1 MIVEFCRV
9 FYVSFLSGYDI
20 IIRIFA
26 YLRVLAIVWFRI
38 RFCVG
43 FLSLLP
49 FLYTFFPEHIFIMAF
64 DYLSS

>member
-43 FLSLLP
+43 FK
-49 FLYTFFPEHIFIMAF
+49 FTTIFI
-64 DYLSS
+64 YLLS

>member
-43 FLSLLP
+43 F
-49 FLYTFFPEHIFIMAF
+49 
-64 DYLSS
+64 

>member
-26 YLRVLAIVWFRI
+26 YLRVLAIVCFGLGSVLD
-38 RFCVG
+38 FK
-43 FLSLLP
+43 F
-49 FLYTFFPEHIFIMAF
+49 TTIFI
-64 DYLSS
+64 YLLS